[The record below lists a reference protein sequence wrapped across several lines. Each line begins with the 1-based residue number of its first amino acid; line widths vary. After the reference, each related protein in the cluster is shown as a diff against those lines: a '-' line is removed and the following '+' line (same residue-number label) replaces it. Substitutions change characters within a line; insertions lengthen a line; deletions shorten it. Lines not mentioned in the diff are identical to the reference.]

1 MTIGLAIAAYI
12 LFVLWVCQLMHSRD
26 MERLNWEL
34 TQSLFEALD
43 RIEKGG
49 GK

>member
-34 TQSLFEALD
+34 EALD
-43 RIEKGG
+43 RIEKGS